1 MIKNYS
7 ISDQEYKFYIK
18 YLNLIK
24 NEKLLQS
31 ANIRLNN
38 YINNNS
44 LNHSDFFLNSSI
56 HNYIDIF
63 FLDFLSK
70 FIFRRSIVRLKLNM
84 ILALHE
90 AEFYNFKKMIKS
102 SNLRIIIG
110 DIFKFVII
118 FLTCPIWLLCKFLIF
133 KLQPKQK

>member
-1 MIKNYS
+1 MIKNFN
-7 ISDQEYKFYIK
+7 ISDKEYQFYVK
-18 YLNLIK
+18 YLKLIK
-24 NEKLLQS
+24 NEKLLQN

-44 LNHSDFFLNSSI
+44 LSHSDFFLNNSI
-56 HNYIDIF
+56 HYYFDIF

-90 AEFYNFKKMIKS
+90 AEFYNFKKMINS
-102 SNLRIIIG
+102 SNFKMIIL
-110 DIFKFVII
+110 DFFKFVII
-118 FLTCPIWLLCKFLIF
+118 LITCPIWLLCKFLIF
-133 KLQPKQK
+133 KLKHKQ

>member
-1 MIKNYS
+1 MIKNFN
-7 ISDQEYKFYIK
+7 ISDQEYQFYVK

-44 LNHSDFFLNSSI
+44 LSHSDFFLNNSI
-56 HNYIDIF
+56 HNYFDIF

-90 AEFYNFKKMIKS
+90 AEFYNFKKMINS
-102 SNLRIIIG
+102 SNFKMIIL
-110 DIFKFVII
+110 DFFKFVII
-118 FLTCPIWLLCKFLIF
+118 LVTCPIWLLYKFLIF
-133 KLQPKQK
+133 KLKHKQ

>member
-44 LNHSDFFLNSSI
+44 LKNSDFFLNSSI

-63 FLDFLSK
+63 FS
-70 FIFRRSIVRLKLNM
+70 
-84 ILALHE
+84 
-90 AEFYNFKKMIKS
+90 
-102 SNLRIIIG
+102 
-110 DIFKFVII
+110 
-118 FLTCPIWLLCKFLIF
+118 TT
-133 KLQPKQK
+133 

>member
-63 FLDFLSK
+63 F
-70 FIFRRSIVRLKLNM
+70 
-84 ILALHE
+84 
-90 AEFYNFKKMIKS
+90 
-102 SNLRIIIG
+102 
-110 DIFKFVII
+110 
-118 FLTCPIWLLCKFLIF
+118 
-133 KLQPKQK
+133 